1 MKHRHTVRRDFDRDF
16 FKRYYHDTSTSV
28 ISEDD
33 VFKRACFV
41 LAYLAHLQ
49 VPVRNV
55 LDAGCGTGLWQGA
68 LRGIDRSIDYFGID
82 PSEYLC
88 EKYGWFQSSVADF
101 RSRKKFDLVVCQ
113 DVMQY
118 MPADEVERSFAAIA
132 AVCRGA
138 LYFDVPTSD
147 DIKSGLLDMKKTD
160 RKIHVHSAAW
170 YRKRLEMHFENAGGG
185 VFVSPRAQAVLLA
198 LERGK

>member
-1 MKHRHTVRRDFDRDF
+1 MKHRHVVRRDFDRDF
-16 FKRYYHDTSTSV
+16 FKRFYEDASTHV

-33 VFKRACFV
+33 VFRRACFV
-41 LAYLAHLQ
+41 IAYLSHLQ
-49 VPVRNV
+49 VPVHTV
-55 LDAGCGTGLWQGA
+55 MDAGCGTGLWQRA
-68 LRGIDRSIDYFGID
+68 LRRIDRSIDYFGVD

-88 EKYGWFQSSVADF
+88 AKYGWFQSSVADF

-118 MPADEVERSFAAIA
+118 MPAGEVERSFAAIA

-147 DIKSGLLDMKKTD
+147 DIEDRLLDMRKTD
-160 RKIHVHSAAW
+160 KDIHVRSAAW
-170 YRKRLEMHFENAGGG
+170 YRKRLARHFENAGGG
-185 VFVSPRAQAVLLA
+185 VFVSPRARAVLLA
-198 LERGK
+198 LERGR

>member
-1 MKHRHTVRRDFDRDF
+1 MKHRHVVRRDFDRAF
-16 FKRYYHDTSTSV
+16 FKRFYEDAPTTV

-33 VFKRACFV
+33 VFRRACFV
-41 LAYLAHLQ
+41 LAYLSHLQ
-49 VPVRNV
+49 VPVHNV
-55 LDAGCGTGLWQGA
+55 LDAGCGTGLWQRA
-68 LRGIDRSIDYFGID
+68 LRRIDRDIDYFGID

-88 EKYGWFQSSVADF
+88 AKYGWFQSTVANF

-138 LYFDVPTSD
+138 LYFDVPTTD
-147 DIKSGLLDMKKTD
+147 DIRDDLLDMKKTD
-160 RKIHVHSAAW
+160 RSINVRSAAW
-170 YRKRLEMHFENAGGG
+170 YRRRLAKHFENAGGG
-185 VFVSPRAQAVLLA
+185 VFIAKGAGAVLLA
-198 LERGK
+198 LERGR

>member
-1 MKHRHTVRRDFDRDF
+1 MKHKHVVRRDFDRDF
-16 FKRYYHDTSTSV
+16 FKRFYEDASTTV

-41 LAYLAHLQ
+41 LAYLSHLQ

-55 LDAGCGTGLWQGA
+55 LDAGCGTGLWQKA
-68 LRGIDRSIDYFGID
+68 LHGIDSSIDYFGID
-82 PSEYLC
+82 PSAYLC

-118 MPADEVERSFAAIA
+118 MSSDEVERSFAAMA

-147 DIKSGLLDMKKTD
+147 DIDDRLLDMKKTD
-160 RKIHVHSAAW
+160 KSIHVRSATW
-170 YRKRLEMHFENAGGG
+170 YRKRLTKDFENAGGG
-185 VFVSPRAQAVLLA
+185 VFVLKSANAILLA
-198 LERGK
+198 LERGR